1 MGKPVT
7 GELVRMSAP
16 DLEVIDPA
24 SREVAVS
31 AFLEDA
37 RNSLARALE
46 DTGPHAVAQ
55 IKAEIAVVAEMTKQL
70 NLSKECRDDAT
81 EMVRRA
87 EYALGKAIRKGQ
99 AEGTV
104 SSLGLREN
112 YGGPNRQVTRSNLD
126 LVSPSDL
133 LPTGTD
139 RAMTYGMSDGVSA
152 SEFDDALDAARS
164 EGNLSRANVVRKLKG
179 EVKPERKGRGN
190 ERRQINALENAYPQ
204 LRGILDGL
212 TLVFDGGFEKTLT
225 PEIAADYAR
234 KLRAEQRRL
243 GTLISQINDHGKA
256 HQS

>member
-16 DLEVIDPA
+16 DLEVMNPA

-87 EYALGKAIRKGQ
+87 EYSLGKAIRKGQ
-99 AEGTV
+99 EDGTV
-104 SSLGLREN
+104 RTHGEGSRPNSSSSRKSSPYDFATKIELSGKCGDGILGLADSS
-112 YGGPNRQVTRSNLD
+112 G
-126 LVSPSDL
+126 SDEQFEEAL
-133 LPTGTD
+133 SE
-139 RAMTYGMSDGVSA
+139 AKSD
-152 SEFDDALDAARS
+152 
-164 EGNLSRANVVRKLKG
+164 GNLSRANVVRKLKG
-179 EVKPERKGRGN
+179 EEKPEQKGRGN
-190 ERRQINALENAYPQ
+190 ERRQVNALENAYPQ

-212 TLVFDGGFEKTLT
+212 TFMFDGGFEKTLT

-256 HQS
+256 NQS